1 MDKDKELQNSRTRKF
16 PVILLLISGIFSSIA
31 SAYGGLS
38 AIILSLS
45 YLMFTM
51 SFFLVLIAV
60 FNKIKMVKLKRGG
73 EKPAETADGEP
84 QFPQPEPPSP
94 SPLLSSLKRNF
105 NDIWMRITQF
115 YLDERVSPKS
125 EEAAETKEGKA
136 AEGTAPGHSGG
147 LIEIQKAAPAK
158 QSQEVTLTAR
168 ARYEAL
174 YVISFMVLAIWRL
187 SRMFAVVPLTHTE
200 FHVTIVD
207 AILLLVFPCV
217 AVTYLKMRKDE
228 SSRPGDKT
236 SRDLLTLLS
245 YVSLVYAAI
254 IAVALVLNADILPA
268 LQWVFYGAMVY
279 FTAALAMNIVLS
291 VLKNK
296 IIGDFN
302 YPLIPKPSKAD
313 SETEDFLDSEE
324 VRLNFSLKSLYTI
337 KYTLR
342 VLPGLVLALT
352 FLLLLSTSIF
362 VVHPHQRAAVYRF
375 GRLTQSSIV
384 GEGIH
389 FKLPWPIDRVDIFD
403 AYRVNSM
410 QVGYIAFDAPDF
422 LWAHFHGGGDHL
434 LLLGNGNEKVS
445 VNMRIMYNI
454 SDLYAYVTTSTNPR
468 AILTAAAYEAL
479 MNRTVNTTLDAFLN
493 IDRSSLSV
501 SIQEEL
507 SALSAAQSLGLN
519 VEQII
524 IEGIHPPADVAEV
537 YQMVISASIDRNTI
551 ITGAE
556 TDAERRLIDADRES
570 RSIVNYARARQYY
583 RVSAALQE
591 MAVFHAALEA
601 HGINSES
608 FELARYLEVFERVIG
623 SSSVYVFSPGMEGS
637 IHRSVIGKP
646 NAPGTFGF

>member
-1 MDKDKELQNSRTRKF
+1 MDNDKEAQAPRTRKF
-16 PVILLLISGIFSSIA
+16 PVVLLITAGIFSSVA
-31 SAYGGLS
+31 SAYAGIS
-38 AIILSLS
+38 AIILSLG

-60 FNKIKMVKLKRGG
+60 FHKIKMAKPKRGDEKTAEPG
-73 EKPAETADGEP
+73 EGAAS
-84 QFPQPEPPSP
+84 PPHP
-94 SPLLSSLKRNF
+94 SPLLSSLKKNLS
-105 NDIWMRITQF
+105 DVWMRITRF
-115 YLDERVSPKS
+115 YLDERIPPKTEDS
-125 EEAAETKEGKA
+125 AGAAKT
-136 AEGTAPGHSGG
+136 AEHTGHSSG
-147 LIEIQKAAPAK
+147 LIEIQKAKEAK
-158 QSQEVTLTAR
+158 QGQQAPVPAR
-168 ARYEAL
+168 ARYEVL
-174 YVISFMVLAIWRL
+174 YVISFIVLAVWRL
-187 SRMFAVVPLTHTE
+187 SGMFTIVPLAHTA

-228 SSRPGDKT
+228 GARPGDKT

-245 YVSLVYAAI
+245 YVSLVYAAV
-254 IAVALVLNADILPA
+254 IAVALVLNANILPA
-268 LQWVFYGAMVY
+268 LQWVFYAAMLY
-279 FTAALAMNIVLS
+279 FIAALALNIVLS
-291 VLKNK
+291 ILKNK

-313 SETEDFLDSEE
+313 SASEAFFDSEE

-337 KYTLR
+337 KYTLK
-342 VLPGLVLALT
+342 VLPGLLLALGGV
-352 FLLLLSTSIF
+352 LLLSTSIF

-389 FKLPWPIDRVDIFD
+389 FKLPWPIDRVDIVD
-403 AYRVNSM
+403 VYRVNSI
-410 QVGYIAFDAPDF
+410 QIGYVSAGDINF
-422 LWAHFHGGGDHL
+422 LWAHFHDGGEYL

-454 SDLYAYVTTSTNPR
+454 SDLYAYITTSTRPR
-468 AILTAAAYEAL
+468 DILSAAAYEAL

-501 SIQEEL
+501 SIMEEL
-507 SALSAAQSLGLN
+507 SALSAAQGLGLS

-524 IEGIHPPADVAEV
+524 IEGIHPPADVANV

-551 ITGAE
+551 ITNAE
-556 TDAERRLIDADRES
+556 TEAERRLIDADRES
-570 RSIVNYARARQYY
+570 RSIVNYAQARQYY

-591 MAVFHAALEA
+591 MAVFHAAAEA

-608 FELARYLEVFERVIG
+608 FEMARYLEVFERVME
-623 SSSVYVFSPGMEGS
+623 SSSVHVFSPGMEGS
-637 IHRSVIGKP
+637 IHRSVLGQP
-646 NAPGTFGF
+646 QLPGAWGF